1 MTMPLELLGA
11 AKGLGSVAKSAF
23 GYARKRFFPP
33 KVGYQLTPSNLL
45 EVVRPFSNYRKA
57 LELLGEPHHVW
68 NAQASYRFADS
79 LLQIE
84 HDANDVITA
93 VTLATL
99 KLRWPHR
106 FRVHPLGFMLG
117 KNTFRD
123 VFPEGEIA
131 LSHIG
136 SSKFNIYSKTEYF
149 GFPGSY
155 LHFSFGI
162 VEAATWPP
170 LLWQRDAEI
179 VQNGEARTLTNPE
192 RVKFN
197 IVALTIDEPEFFP
210 FTWSA
215 FQ

>member
-1 MTMPLELLGA
+1 MPLELLGA
-11 AKGLGSVAKSAF
+11 AKGLGGFAKSAF

-45 EVVRPFSNYRKA
+45 EVVRPFSNYGKVA
-57 LELLGEPHHVW
+57 ELLGEPHHVW
-68 NAQASYRFADS
+68 KAQASYRFADS

-84 HDANDVITA
+84 RDDDNVITA

-99 KLRWPHR
+99 KPRWPHR
-106 FRVHPLGFMLG
+106 FRVHPLEFVLG
-117 KNTFRD
+117 RDTFRD
-123 VFPEGEIA
+123 VFPEGEIV
-131 LSHIG
+131 LSHNG
-136 SSKFNIYSKTEYF
+136 SSKFNIYSKTGYF

-170 LLWQRDAEI
+170 LRWQRDAEI
-179 VQNGEARTLTNPE
+179 VNSNEARTLANPE

-197 IVALTIDEPEFFP
+197 IVSVTIDEPEFLP
-210 FTWSA
+210 FTWSS